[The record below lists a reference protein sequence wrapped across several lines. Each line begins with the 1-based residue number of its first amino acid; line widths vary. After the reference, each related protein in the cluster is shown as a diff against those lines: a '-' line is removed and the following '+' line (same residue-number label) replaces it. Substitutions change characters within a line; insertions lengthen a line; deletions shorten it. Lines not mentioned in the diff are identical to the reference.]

1 MQSMRVKHV
10 VNDITENIYYRHN
23 CKECYFSLDRTLD
36 TTTERIFAYS
46 IYVPVSLS
54 LCAFSA
60 LTLLVGR
67 QEGHPACKK
76 QSGGVLAWLSVWSEV
91 QTCIWPS

>member
-1 MQSMRVKHV
+1 MGGVFCNKWTSPQRRVHYV
-10 VNDITENIYYRHN
+10 QNQYFLYQYHIYLF
-23 CKECYFSLDRTLD
+23 EGG
-36 TTTERIFAYS
+36 AYS
-46 IYVPVSLS
+46 LRAW

-60 LTLLVGR
+60 LTLLAGR

-91 QTCIWPS
+91 QTCIWRS